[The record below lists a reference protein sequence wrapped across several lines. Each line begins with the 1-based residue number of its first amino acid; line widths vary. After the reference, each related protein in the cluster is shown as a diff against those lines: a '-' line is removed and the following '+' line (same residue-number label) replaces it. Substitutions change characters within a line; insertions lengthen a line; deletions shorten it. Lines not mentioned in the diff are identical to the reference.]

1 MESRVEYRD
10 SSVQNGKP
18 PCRIEVYTMPAKGK
32 RKANKKQRRKSPAR
46 IDIFAAATFWVLR
59 IIFLLWDRFSR

>member
-1 MESRVEYRD
+1 MEYRA

-46 IDIFAAATFWVLR
+46 IDIFAAALYWVVKTILL
-59 IIFLLWDRFSR
+59 IIEWWLTH